1 MFNHQKKYSAGY
13 SAVFPIPMI
22 HLDARKRFQIH
33 VGVISYN
40 HLLVQLQIVTE
51 IHSIEDEDIY
61 LLEFLDTF
69 LYKISLGS

>member
-1 MFNHQKKYSAGY
+1 
-13 SAVFPIPMI
+13 MI

-51 IHSIEDEDIY
+51 IDSIEDEDIY
-61 LLEFLDTF
+61 LLEFLDNF